1 MQWFCIVWS
10 VKKNAESIY
19 GKVVMKKKKTKN
31 NVFIIM
37 CNVW

>member
-19 GKVVMKKKKTKN
+19 GKVVMKKKKNEK
-31 NVFIIM
+31 
-37 CNVW
+37 